1 VTDATGRRRRL
12 APELIGLFLV
22 YAATVGLAL
31 WQASEHPTPT
41 IFSDELE
48 MTQLARSI
56 AATGHGTL
64 RGLPRSGIPLGA
76 YMSAPFWWVHDVP
89 TAYVLLKAWGAL
101 VMATAVFPAYGLAR
115 LAVTP
120 RWALFAAAGTG
131 ISPALAYAP
140 VLVKEPTAYAA
151 CTLALFLVARF
162 LAKPS
167 WRGFLLAVASCIL
180 GWQAK
185 DQLVTLF
192 GVLGIALFMVAWRSA
207 RVTAFRSTWTSADW
221 VGAVVL
227 TVGLLVILNAM
238 AAHHS
243 LVWYT
248 STTFF
253 QDRMLDY
260 SLWAGGSLAIGL
272 GIVPLI
278 AGLASVVRPK
288 GEPWSPGVDALAI
301 VTATTVFSFCFYTA
315 IKGTWLSLSLAD
327 LTLERNL
334 IFLGPLLFAGTALF
348 LQRRGGRWWAVVA
361 AGLLALYLVHVTPYS
376 LTSYPNYEAHG
387 LAIIALAN
395 RIFRWP
401 ASTIEHALMTVSVV
415 GTVLLLL
422 VPRIRSM
429 RAAAAVAAG
438 IAAFTLAWTGT
449 TEVYAAHGESLFS
462 KRLYATLPK
471 PVNWLDKTTQRRS
484 VVFLGQAVRDPNP
497 VNLLEFWNRSLV
509 KVWALDGSA
518 PGPGATATPNV
529 DKPDGTL
536 TNPHTDFVLVTPGV
550 DVVGKRIGLPVGG
563 YSLFRLDGDVIKL
576 RTAQTGVYPDGW
588 IGATSSYSQYAVPP
602 GQTGTLVVVLSR
614 TSWCGKDVRS
624 VARVRVGPIA
634 IDPQSY
640 QPVIGEVTSEA
651 SVVLHSCQSQTLT
664 VPTPGKPWRAEVTIV
679 PTFSP
684 AAIDPRQSDQRQL
697 GAVVT
702 YRYVPER

>member
-1 VTDATGRRRRL
+1 MQT
-12 APELIGLFLV
+12 
-22 YAATVGLAL
+22 
-31 WQASEHPTPT
+31 
-41 IFSDELE
+41 
-48 MTQLARSI
+48 
-56 AATGHGTL
+56 
-64 RGLPRSGIPLGA
+64 
-76 YMSAPFWWVHDVP
+76 
-89 TAYVLLKAWGAL
+89 
-101 VMATAVFPAYGLAR
+101 
-115 LAVTP
+115 
-120 RWALFAAAGTG
+120 
-131 ISPALAYAP
+131 
-140 VLVKEPTAYAA
+140 
-151 CTLALFLVARF
+151 
-162 LAKPS
+162 
-167 WRGFLLAVASCIL
+167 
-180 GWQAK
+180 K
-185 DQLVTLF
+185 DQLVLTF
-192 GVLGIALFMVAWRSA
+192 GVLGAALLALAWRS
-207 RVTAFRSTWTSADW
+207 RRLTSFRSTWTRSDW
-221 VGAVVL
+221 VGAITLAVGILVV
-227 TVGLLVILNAM
+227 LNAM
-238 AAHHS
+238 AAHRS
-243 LVWYT
+243 VQWYE

-253 QDRMLDY
+253 QDRMLDFA
-260 SLWAGGSLAIGL
+260 LWAGGSLAIGL

-278 AGLASVVRPK
+278 AGLASIVRPK
-288 GEPWSPGVDALAI
+288 DEPRSPGVDALAI
-301 VTATTVFSFCFYTA
+301 VTAATVVTFGLYTA
-315 IKGTWLSLSLAD
+315 AKGTWLSLSFAN

-401 ASTIEHALMTVSVV
+401 ASTIEHALVTVTLA

-422 VPRIRSM
+422 VPRIRPGRSAAVV
-429 RAAAAVAAG
+429 AAA
-438 IAAFTLAWTGT
+438 IAAFTLLWTGT
-449 TEVYAAHGESLFS
+449 TEIYAAHGESVFS

-471 PVNWLDKTTQRRS
+471 PANWLDKATDGRS

-518 PGPGATATPNV
+518 PGPGATGTPNV

-550 DVVGKRIGLPVGG
+550 DVVGRRVGKPVGG
-563 YSLFRLDGDVIKL
+563 YSLFPLGGNVIEL

-614 TSWCGKDVRS
+614 LSWCGKDVRS
-624 VARVRVGPIA
+624 VARVEVGPVA
-634 IDPQSY
+634 IDPQSG
-640 QPVIGEVTSEA
+640 QPTIVEVTSVTSA
-651 SVVLHSCQSQTLT
+651 VLHSCQSQTLT
-664 VPTPGKPWRAEVTIV
+664 LPTPAKPWRAEVTIV

-684 AAIDPRQSDQRQL
+684 AAIDPRKGDQRQL

-702 YRYVPER
+702 YRYVPDR